1 MKSLTSFTINV
12 AKGNKRKV
20 GKSKNKVSRL
30 CKGIVVKEDGEY
42 QVRINTLDDPNNPS
56 FITIPFTFDSYEVKD
71 REFVFERNNTDKG
84 KYICHVRDKYKAKV
98 NFFTMSWKQDE
109 NDANSQEDT
118 PMASWARGKRIRYSE
133 TLDEASNPN
142 EAYLRTW
149 GWNTY
154 VPIFYF
160 YFRKIDFP
168 VDPDIHGNWEW
179 AGIYLGN
186 KL

>member
-71 REFVFERNNTDKG
+71 REFVFERNNTSNN

-98 NFFTMSWKQDE
+98 FPGSKKQYIPFYKNVIVCGNIVKILGRLHFQFKDLIAFSPTSIPIHDYNIDE
-109 NDANSQEDT
+109 SK
-118 PMASWARGKRIRYSE
+118 PLLK
-133 TLDEASNPN
+133 
-142 EAYLRTW
+142 
-149 GWNTY
+149 
-154 VPIFYF
+154 
-160 YFRKIDFP
+160 
-168 VDPDIHGNWEW
+168 
-179 AGIYLGN
+179 
-186 KL
+186 